1 MAAGSLIGVGTG
13 ILSDESK
20 GIDRF
25 TSTSLGAFALTM
37 GIITILLI
45 LLGAYTDEPTV
56 RVTSLRDFLL
66 LFFLV

>member
-1 MAAGSLIGVGTG
+1 MIGVGTG